1 MKLRGVRVFYTL
13 QDIFEHVRES
23 ISTDSGLRAAATLF
37 GPATS
42 EALTLASALG
52 WLAPGQGGTVHPTQA
67 GLDAHPIGSR
77 SLRLR
82 FQLHSF
88 VLQTKPSWSALLC
101 RGRRE
106 AAALLPSEIRQCL
119 FDAGLLDG
127 TDAQTVQWWDS
138 LSIAARTESQHELLN
153 IGRIGERLSL
163 QYEQERVG
171 KIPLWQA
178 LESNAAGYDILS
190 WLGKQS
196 PERLLI
202 EVKCSVLPMDSA
214 WIHITRT
221 EWQTAMTAKHAA
233 FHIWSVRSN
242 GRSLWVKT
250 RDDLRPHISINQ
262 GNGEWETVRIPG
274 SAIAGIAP
282 TFSDNVTTPL
292 KELLPDSF
300 SQK

>member
-13 QDIFEHVRES
+13 QDIFEHVRGS
-23 ISTDSGLRAAATLF
+23 RSTDSGLRAAATLF

-52 WLAPGQGGTVHPTQA
+52 WLAQGQDGTIHPTQA
-67 GLDAHPIGSR
+67 GIEAHPVGSR

-119 FDAGLLDG
+119 HDAGLLDG

-138 LSIAARTESQHELLN
+138 LAVAARTESQHELLN

-163 QYEQERVG
+163 QYEQDRVG
-171 KIPLWQA
+171 KTPLWQA

-190 WLGKQS
+190 WLDNQS
-196 PERLLI
+196 PEKLII
-202 EVKCSVLPMDSA
+202 EVKCSVLAMDSA
-214 WIHITRT
+214 WIHITRN
-221 EWQTAMTAKHAA
+221 EWQTAGTAQHAV

-242 GRSLWVKT
+242 GKSLWVKKRT
-250 RDDLRPHISINQ
+250 ELQPHISLNQ
-262 GNGEWETVRIPG
+262 GDGEWETVRIPG
-274 SAIAGIAP
+274 SAITDTVQ
-282 TFSDNVTTPL
+282 TFADTTQTPL

-300 SQK
+300 SQ